1 MVYDDAYC
9 QAGQRYTKTQK
20 NAKNDNARLQ
30 AEQTSYKKPP
40 IIVANVAIVISLN
53 EWGGYIIICV
63 IKIVPKTAR
72 FYWEILVWWYLRRKE
87 EAIKQ
92 VMIVWKCNGCFNILG
107 AINISLFA
115 AQSSVNHPNGPR
127 LEDKFESKLF

>member
-9 QAGQRYTKTQK
+9 QTGQRYTKTQK
-20 NAKNDNARLQ
+20 KANNNNARLQ

-40 IIVANVAIVISLN
+40 NIVANVVIVISLN
-53 EWGGYIIICV
+53 EWGGYITIYV

-72 FYWEILVWWYLRRKE
+72 FYWEILVWWYLRGKE

-92 VMIVWKCNGCFNILG
+92 VMIV
-107 AINISLFA
+107 
-115 AQSSVNHPNGPR
+115 
-127 LEDKFESKLF
+127 

>member
-40 IIVANVAIVISLN
+40 NIVANVLIVISLN
-53 EWGGYIIICV
+53 E
-63 IKIVPKTAR
+63 
-72 FYWEILVWWYLRRKE
+72 
-87 EAIKQ
+87 
-92 VMIVWKCNGCFNILG
+92 
-107 AINISLFA
+107 
-115 AQSSVNHPNGPR
+115 
-127 LEDKFESKLF
+127 